1 MICGRHT
8 LESRTDLPAI
18 KLLVTAVDDPPV
30 NRSAERTVIRVVS
43 LANDFLAIV
52 LALADVW
59 REVETLISLRLRFSP
74 ANHVRC
80 RAGGA
85 GRPRGS
91 G

>member
-1 MICGRHT
+1 
-8 LESRTDLPAI
+8 
-18 KLLVTAVDDPPV
+18 
-30 NRSAERTVIRVVS
+30 
-43 LANDFLAIV
+43 
-52 LALADVW
+52 LADVW